1 MSINNFS
8 SLVGPAGG
16 AGGVGGVSLLNLY
29 CATSFADSL
38 LIINSTQ
45 TPALFESPF
54 LGQA

>member
-16 AGGVGGVSLLNLY
+16 AGGAGGVSLLNLY